1 MLYLMK
7 YLFVIK
13 KQENSAQFKEY
24 FLVSLLGQNVKHLLT
39 AH

>member
-7 YLFVIK
+7 HLFVIK

-24 FLVSLLGQNVKHLLT
+24 FLVSLF
-39 AH
+39 